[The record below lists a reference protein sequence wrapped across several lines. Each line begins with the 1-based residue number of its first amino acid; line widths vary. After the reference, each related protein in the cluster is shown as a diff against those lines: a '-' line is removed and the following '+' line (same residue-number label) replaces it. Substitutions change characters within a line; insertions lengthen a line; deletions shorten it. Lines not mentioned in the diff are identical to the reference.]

1 MILNGICVRE
11 KVLEE
16 LKSNLNSLKVS
27 LCLAIIQVSK
37 DSASSLY
44 IKEKIALA
52 ETLGYKYKY
61 YYLEDNVSNEEVIN
75 KIDKLNNDSTI
86 TGIILELPLPKHLDK
101 ELICSRISPLKDVD
115 CLNNSATSFS
125 YKYNRLKPATV
136 LAILDLITY
145 YNIDISSSNIVII
158 GRSSHIGISLV
169 NYLIE
174 KNATVTICH
183 SYTKNLS
190 KITNMADVIIT
201 AVGIKHFLTKDMVSD
216 SSIII
221 DVGITREGNKTYGD
235 ADFDNLKD
243 KVDAITPSVGGVG
256 AITTVEVLNNVYKA
270 YLIQNTKTKV

>member
-136 LAILDLITY
+136 LAILDLI
-145 YNIDISSSNIVII
+145 SSSNIVII
-158 GRSSHIGISLV
+158 GRSSHIGIPLV

-235 ADFDNLKD
+235 ADYDNLKD

-270 YLIQNTKTKV
+270 YLIQNIKTKV

>member
-44 IKEKIALA
+44 IKEKIDLA

-86 TGIILELPLPKHLDK
+86 TGIILELPLPEHLDK

-125 YKYNRLKPATV
+125 YKYNCLKPATV
-136 LAILDLITY
+136 LAILDLIAY

-158 GRSSHIGISLV
+158 GRSSHIGIPLV

-216 SSIII
+216 GSIII

>member
-136 LAILDLITY
+136 LAILDLIAY

-158 GRSSHIGISLV
+158 GRKHCGRTTYIFS
-169 NYLIE
+169 YL
-174 KNATVTICH
+174 
-183 SYTKNLS
+183 
-190 KITNMADVIIT
+190 
-201 AVGIKHFLTKDMVSD
+201 
-216 SSIII
+216 
-221 DVGITREGNKTYGD
+221 
-235 ADFDNLKD
+235 
-243 KVDAITPSVGGVG
+243 
-256 AITTVEVLNNVYKA
+256 
-270 YLIQNTKTKV
+270 

>member
-1 MILNGICVRE
+1 MVLSGICVRE

-16 LKSNLNSLKVS
+16 LKSNLNILKTS

-44 IKEKIALA
+44 IKEKITLA
-52 ETLGYKYKY
+52 KTLGYGYKY
-61 YYLEDNVSNEEVIN
+61 YYLEDNVSNEEVISQ
-75 KIDKLNNDSTI
+75 IDKLNNDSTI

-101 ELICSRISPLKDVD
+101 ELICSRISHLKDVD
-115 CLNNSATSFS
+115 CLNNNATSFS
-125 YKYNRLKPATV
+125 SKYNHLKPATV
-136 LAILDLITY
+136 LAILDLISY

-158 GRSSHIGISLV
+158 GRSSHIGIPLA
-169 NYLIE
+169 NTLIE

-201 AVGIKHFLTKDMVSD
+201 SVGIKHFLTKDMVSD
-216 SSIII
+216 GSIII

-235 ADFDNLKD
+235 ADFNNLKD
-243 KVDAITPSVGGVG
+243 KVKAITPSVGGVG

-270 YLIQNTKTKV
+270 YLIQNKNN

>member
-16 LKSNLNSLKVS
+16 LKSNLNSLKAS

-44 IKEKIALA
+44 IKEKIDLA

-86 TGIILELPLPKHLDK
+86 TGIILELPLPEHLDK

-125 YKYNRLKPATV
+125 YKYNCLKPATV

-158 GRSSHIGISLV
+158 GRSSHIGIPLV

-270 YLIQNTKTKV
+270 YLIRNTKTKV